1 MSERSDSSNA
11 LEYVEIK
18 LSYLENFVLELQSVV
33 LEQGKI
39 IDKLVGENKRM
50 KEKVAEMANLLEGD
64 IPNVRPPHY

>member
-1 MSERSDSSNA
+1 M
-11 LEYVEIK
+11 
-18 LSYLENFVLELQSVV
+18 V

-50 KEKVAEMANLLEGD
+50 KEKVVEMANLLEGD

>member
-1 MSERSDSSNA
+1 MSERTDSSNA
-11 LEYVEIK
+11 LEHVEIK

>member
-11 LEYVEIK
+11 LEHVEIK
-18 LSYLENFVLELQSVV
+18 LSQLENFVLELQSVV

>member
-1 MSERSDSSNA
+1 MSERSDNYNA
-11 LEYVEIK
+11 LEHVEIK
-18 LSYLENFVLELQSVV
+18 LSYLENCVLELQSVV

-50 KEKVAEMANLLEGD
+50 KEKVVEMANLLEGD

>member
-1 MSERSDSSNA
+1 MSERSDNYNA
-11 LEYVEIK
+11 LEHVEIK

-39 IDKLVGENKRM
+39 IDKLVEENKRM
-50 KEKVAEMANLLEGD
+50 KEKVAEMASQLEGD

>member
-1 MSERSDSSNA
+1 MSERSDNYNA
-11 LEYVEIK
+11 LEHVEIK

-39 IDKLVGENKRM
+39 IDKLVGDNKRM